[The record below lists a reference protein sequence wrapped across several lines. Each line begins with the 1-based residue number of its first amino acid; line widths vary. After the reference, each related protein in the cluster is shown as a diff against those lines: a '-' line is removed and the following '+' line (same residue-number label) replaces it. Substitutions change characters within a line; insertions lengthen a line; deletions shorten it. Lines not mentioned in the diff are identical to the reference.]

1 MAPRPSTLWGY
12 MQTLKVDLGER
23 SYPIYIGEG
32 LLDQPEL
39 LAPHIAGRQVAIVSN
54 ETVAPLYLERLSKAL
69 GAYSVLP
76 VVLPDGEA
84 HKNWETLQ
92 LIFDGLL
99 TARHDRR
106 TTVVALGGGVI
117 GDMAG
122 FAAACYQR
130 GVDFIQVPT
139 TLLSQVDSSV
149 GGKTGINHP
158 LGKNMVGAFYQPKA
172 VLIDTTSLK
181 TLPARELSAGL
192 AEVIKYGLICDKPFL
207 AWLEDNMKALRA
219 LDSAALTE
227 AIRRSCAAKAAVVG
241 ADERESGVRATL
253 NLGHTFGHAIETHMG
268 YGVWLHGEAVAAGT
282 VMALEMSMR
291 LGWIDQAERDR
302 GIRLLQDAGLPVV
315 PPQEMTPAHFMEH
328 MAVDKK
334 VLDGRL
340 RLVLLRQMGKA
351 VVTDDY
357 SKEILQ
363 ATLSADYRAIVA
375 QL

>member
-1 MAPRPSTLWGY
+1 MPRPSTLWGY

-54 ETVAPLYLERLSKAL
+54 ETVAPLYLERLSRTL

-92 LIFDGLL
+92 LIFDALL

-158 LGKNMVGAFYQPKA
+158 LGKNMVGAFYQPNA
-172 VLIDTTSLK
+172 VLIDTASLK

-192 AEVIKYGLICDKPFL
+192 AEVIKYGLICDEPFL
-207 AWLEDNMKALRA
+207 TWLEAHIHALRE
-219 LDSAALTE
+219 LEPVALTE

-291 LGWIDQAERDR
+291 LGWIDQSARDR
-302 GIRLLQDAGLPVV
+302 GIRLLQAAGLPVV
-315 PPQEMTPAHFMEH
+315 PPQEMTPEHFMEH

-340 RLVLLRQMGKA
+340 RLVLLRQMGEA

-357 SKEILQ
+357 PKEILQ
-363 ATLSADYRAIVA
+363 ATLAADYRAIVA